1 MIDRRFFCTDDVLE
15 VFLCIAVYRFDF
27 DEATNPPR
35 RATISISPRL
45 ARKLREGWTIRL
57 GRYCRPLSSP
67 SLPRCTVHFIP
78 ARSLPICIAQV
89 CRVLLQNFMIHES
102 ISKVGHFERTSH
114 KKTAELMFGQPL

>member
-35 RATISISPRL
+35 RATISITPRL
-45 ARKLREGWTIRL
+45 ARNCGKDGPS
-57 GRYCRPLSSP
+57 GSARYCRPLSSP

-78 ARSLPICIAQV
+78 ARSLPI
-89 CRVLLQNFMIHES
+89 VLRRFAGFCFK
-102 ISKVGHFERTSH
+102 IS
-114 KKTAELMFGQPL
+114 